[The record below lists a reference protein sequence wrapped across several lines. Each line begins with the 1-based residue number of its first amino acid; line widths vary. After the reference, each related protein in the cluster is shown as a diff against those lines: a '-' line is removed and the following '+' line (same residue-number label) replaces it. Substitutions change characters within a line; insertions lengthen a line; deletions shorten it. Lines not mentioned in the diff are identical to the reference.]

1 MNNTS
6 NRAVLKQFA
15 QKKNQSSF
23 SDLYEEHQSKVTANS
38 VPKITPEQLKIIY
51 EKAYQK
57 GYAKGY
63 AKGEREAK
71 DHVMIVAHE
80 ELAELKRTM
89 HHLAAGFKAAIAHHA
104 ERTSEEMLSLAL
116 EISKSMVKAEIHVNR
131 EVVLPVIRQA
141 LAKLPSMHVPIRLT
155 VHPEDEVLV
164 TNYMKEGFE
173 GVCEVIS
180 DPRLERGSCV
190 LESETNSVD
199 ATNATRW
206 GLICESLGFSDHWI
220 EGASHAD

>member
-6 NRAVLKQFA
+6 NRDVLKQFA
-15 QKKNQSSF
+15 KKNNQSSF
-23 SDLYEEHQSKVTANS
+23 SDLYEEHQSKVNANS
-38 VPKITPEQLKIIY
+38 VHKMSPEQLTIIF
-51 EKAYQK
+51 EKAYQ
-57 GYAKGY
+57 KGY

-71 DHVMIVAHE
+71 DHVMIVAQQ

-89 HHLAAGFKAAIAHHA
+89 HHLAAGFKAAMTHHA

-116 EISKSMVKAEIHVNR
+116 EISKAMVKAEIHVNR
-131 EVVLPVIRQA
+131 EVVLPAIKQA
-141 LAKLPSMHVPIRLT
+141 LSKLPSIHVPIKLI

-164 TNYMKEGFE
+164 AGYMKEGFE
-173 GVCEVIS
+173 GVCEVVS
-180 DPRLERGSCV
+180 DPRLERGSCM

-206 GLICESLGFSDHWI
+206 NLICEGLGFSDHLK
-220 EGASHAD
+220 EGVSHAD

>member
-6 NRAVLKQFA
+6 NRAGLKQFG
-15 QKKNQSSF
+15 KRNNQSSF
-23 SDLYEEHQSKVTANS
+23 TDLYEEHQSKITANS
-38 VPKITPEQLKIIY
+38 AQKLSPEELKIIY
-51 EKAYQK
+51 EKAYQI
-57 GYAKGY
+57 GY

-89 HHLAAGFKAAIAHHA
+89 HHLATGFKAAISHHA

-116 EISKSMVKAEIHVNR
+116 EISKVMVKTEIHVNR
-131 EVVLPVIRQA
+131 EVILPVIRQA
-141 LAKLPSMHVPIRLT
+141 LAKLPSVHEPIKLM

-164 TNYMKEGFE
+164 TGYMKEGFE
-173 GVCEVIS
+173 GACEVIS

-190 LESETNSVD
+190 LESATNSVD
-199 ATNATRW
+199 ATNVTRW
-206 GLICESLGFSDHWI
+206 GLICESLGFSDQWI
-220 EGASHAD
+220 VGASHADRL

>member
-15 QKKNQSSF
+15 QKSNQSSF
-23 SDLYEEHQSKVTANS
+23 SDLYEEHQSKVNANAAQ
-38 VPKITPEQLKIIY
+38 KISPEQLKIIY
-51 EKAYQK
+51 GKAYQK
-57 GYAKGY
+57 GYAN
-63 AKGEREAK
+63 GEKEAK
-71 DHVMIVAHE
+71 DQVMIVAHE

-116 EISKSMVKAEIHVNR
+116 EISKAMVKAEIHVNR
-131 EVVLPVIRQA
+131 KVILPVIRQA
-141 LAKLPSMHVPIRLT
+141 LAKLPSMHVPIKLI

-164 TNYMKEGFE
+164 MGYMKEGFE

-180 DPRLERGSCV
+180 DPRLERGSCL

-206 GLICESLGFSDHWI
+206 GLICESLGFSDYWI
-220 EGASHAD
+220 AGASHAD

>member
-6 NRAVLKQFA
+6 NRAVLEQFA

-23 SDLYEEHQSKVTANS
+23 SDLYEEHQSKVTANAAQKES
-38 VPKITPEQLKIIY
+38 PEQLKIIY
-51 EKAYQK
+51 EKAYQ
-57 GYAKGY
+57 KGY

-89 HHLAAGFKAAIAHHA
+89 HHLAAGFKTAIAHHA
-104 ERTSEEMLSLAL
+104 ERTSEEMLLLAL
-116 EISKSMVKAEIHVNR
+116 EISKAMVKAEIHVNR
-131 EVVLPVIRQA
+131 EVVLPVITQA
-141 LAKLPSMHVPIRLT
+141 LAKLPSMHVPIKLT
-155 VHPEDEVLV
+155 VHPEDELLV
-164 TNYMKEGFE
+164 TGFMKEGFE
-173 GVCEVIS
+173 GVCEVVS
-180 DPRLERGSCV
+180 DSRLERGSCV

-199 ATNATRW
+199 ASNAARW
-206 GLICESLGFSDHWI
+206 GLICESFGFSDHWI